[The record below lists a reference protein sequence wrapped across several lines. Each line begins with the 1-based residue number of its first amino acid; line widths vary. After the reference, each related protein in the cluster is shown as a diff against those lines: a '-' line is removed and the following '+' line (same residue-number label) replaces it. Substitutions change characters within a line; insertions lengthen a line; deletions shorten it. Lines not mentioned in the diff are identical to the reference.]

1 MGKNTTDTGGISG
14 ADIASLVASGCSV
27 LVAFASLAYV
37 HWKANFRDK
46 QETDI
51 EVCTTKTGKG
61 GKTTTIKIKL
71 TNDESFAVEHK
82 HVGGS
87 GPSVGTVN
95 VTLPKG
101 MNLNDGSSPEPIEAM
116 QSMFDS
122 ALKVNHQGDKITA
135 TKSLLAMMAG
145 FRAYIASAG
154 ISVDE
159 DQIHD
164 LFPTPRHNLFN
175 SDGTPRERDS
185 KKKIVSLNP
194 SDGKGK
200 AVVSQVKV
208 EVDDRPFQASELRK
222 RSVQNKKEKKE
233 ANQEKAASN
242 NDDGDTVI
250 DMGSS
255 KKPEH
260 VATVLQPTLIDDA
273 GGKGDEVI
281 PMGDNGTSSDDF
293 DD

>member
-1 MGKNTTDTGGISG
+1 MGLD
-14 ADIASLVASGCSV
+14 
-27 LVAFASLAYV
+27 
-37 HWKANFRDK
+37 DK
-46 QETDI
+46 
-51 EVCTTKTGKG
+51 
-61 GKTTTIKIKL
+61 
-71 TNDESFAVEHK
+71 
-82 HVGGS
+82 
-87 GPSVGTVN
+87 
-95 VTLPKG
+95 
-101 MNLNDGSSPEPIEAM
+101 EPLDPTQAL
-116 QSMFDS
+116 QNMFTS
-122 ALKVNHQGDKITA
+122 ALDVNHQGDKITA
-135 TKSLLAMMAG
+135 KKSTIAMMAG
-145 FRAYIASAG
+145 YRAFL
-154 ISVDE
+154 SVSGVAVAE

-185 KKKIVSLNP
+185 KKKIVPLNP

-208 EVDDRPFQASELRK
+208 EVDDRAFQASELRK